1 MSLRIWVASWLV
13 APRTGAWIETFSART
28 PSPLMPSLP
37 ARERGLKRHPLA
49 DVDIPVAFFKVI
61 VDEVGG
67 KPRML
72 GFVMPQEVKGDEAPR
87 QFLKDV
93 KTIEKLTH
101 LDFFWKLDHD
111 VEEKLESE
119 TPREMW

>member
-1 MSLRIWVASWLV
+1 
-13 APRTGAWIETFSART
+13 
-28 PSPLMPSLP
+28 
-37 ARERGLKRHPLA
+37 LKRHPLA